1 MKYSLLKIKKMGSR
15 LLLLLFK
22 MKKRRG
28 FNFKMNLFINKKE
41 KCTSKWRRVKKSKE
55 KRKKH

>member
-28 FNFKMNLFINKKE
+28 FN
-41 KCTSKWRRVKKSKE
+41 SKWRRIKK
-55 KRKKH
+55 KKALKIVNTHAMKG